1 MRRFNKRGLAAFGIG
16 VLVIAGAGAGFAYW
30 TQSGGG
36 SGSGTVGT
44 TGTVTVTGTV
54 APGLFPGGSVAV
66 SYTAANAG
74 TSAVRLG
81 TVSGSVTA
89 ASGGCDITAFSLS
102 TATENTD
109 VLAGATAQA
118 LPNNGTLS
126 MENFPT
132 VNQDNCKNSTL
143 TLALTST

>member
-1 MRRFNKRGLAAFGIG
+1 MRRFNKRGLAAFAIG
-16 VLVIAGAGAGFAYW
+16 TIVIASAGAGFAYW

-54 APGLFPGGSVAV
+54 GGGLFPGGSVPV
-66 SYTAANAG
+66 TYTAANSG

-89 ASGGCDITAFSLS
+89 ATGGCDITAFSL
-102 TATENTD
+102 ADAAENVD
-109 VLAGATAQA
+109 VAGGATAQA
-118 LPNNGTLS
+118 LPTNGTLS
-126 MENFPT
+126 MANT
-132 VNQDNCKNSTL
+132 AANQNNCKNSTL
-143 TLALTST
+143 TLTLTTT